1 MYIIYDLEFPR
12 ETHDILNWYLL
23 APVTGHVPEEWI
35 SNFSRMMH
43 EVAGTKHDTKS
54 RLLLQTLTKHEKYVV
69 CYMNLQFYLKHGM
82 KIMRVHKVLKFSEAS
97 IMRSYIDLN
106 TQQRNQAE
114 STAEKNQ
121 WKNENNSVWGK
132 TFENQLN
139 HSILKFISV
148 KTSSIGCEGSRL

>member
-1 MYIIYDLEFPR
+1 
-12 ETHDILNWYLL
+12 
-23 APVTGHVPEEWI
+23 
-35 SNFSRMMH
+35 MMH

-54 RLLLQTLTKHEKYVV
+54 RLLLQTLTKRKKYVV
-69 CYMNLQFYLKHGM
+69 YYMNLQFYLKHGM

-121 WKNENNSVWGK
+121 WKNANNSVWGK